1 MLPFSFPWKW
11 WIIWEKRIPMEKKFI
26 VENGIKYQVFP
37 CPKCGAELKFK
48 LQKEKR
54 RVYGACLKCGGS
66 FDVEVDKES

>member
-1 MLPFSFPWKW
+1 
-11 WIIWEKRIPMEKKFI
+11 MEKKFI

>member
-1 MLPFSFPWKW
+1 
-11 WIIWEKRIPMEKKFI
+11 MEKKFI

-48 LQKEKR
+48 LHKEKR

>member
-1 MLPFSFPWKW
+1 MVDNMG
-11 WIIWEKRIPMEKKFI
+11 KRIPMEKKFI

-48 LQKEKR
+48 LHKEKR
-54 RVYGACLKCGGS
+54 WVYGACLKCGGS